1 MFYPTAILFSQ
12 LERLRGLGLAESF
25 SIRLFEDKDLPEVV
39 RINQLCLPENYND
52 SFFLDIHYQFPR
64 TFLVATLNER
74 VIGYIMCRAEI
85 DFSEMKRLRLGKK
98 GHVISLAV
106 LPQYRGRGI
115 AHSLL
120 SKALENIVEY
130 GAGECYL
137 EVRVGNKEAID
148 LYKDL
153 GFKVSRVI
161 QGYYRD
167 GEDAYVMTRELG

>member
-1 MFYPTAILFSQ
+1 L
-12 LERLRGLGLAESF
+12 ESF
-25 SIRLFEDKDLPEVV
+25 TIRLFEQRDLVDVV
-39 RINQLCLPENYND
+39 HINQICLPENYSD
-52 SFFLDIHYQFPR
+52 SFFLDIYYQFPR
-64 TFLVATLNER
+64 SFVVATVNGK
-74 VIGYIMCRAEI
+74 VVGYIMCRAEI
-85 DFSEMKRLRLGKK
+85 DFSEMKRFKLGRK

-106 LPQYRGRGI
+106 LPQYRGIGI

-137 EVRVGNKEAID
+137 EVRVGNNVAID

-153 GFKVSRVI
+153 NFKVSRII

-167 GEDAYVMTRELG
+167 GEDAYVMNRTLA